1 MNMVTIKPRLRELLK
16 ERGLTQGQLSE
27 MTGIPQ
33 ASISRFDKNE
43 QHLDW
48 HLFSIA
54 KALGISVEKL
64 FEIEE

>member
-1 MNMVTIKPRLRELLK
+1 MLTIKPRLRELLK
-16 ERGLTQGQLSE
+16 ERGLTQGKLSE

-54 KALGISVEKL
+54 KALGVSVADL
-64 FEIEE
+64 FKVEE

>member
-1 MNMVTIKPRLRELLK
+1 MKMLNIKPRLRELLK

-27 MTGIPQ
+27 MTGVAQ

-54 KALGISVEKL
+54 KALDISIEAL
-64 FEIEE
+64 FKIEE

>member
-1 MNMVTIKPRLRELLK
+1 MKMVTIKPRLRELLK

-54 KALGISVEKL
+54 KALNLCIEDL

>member
-1 MNMVTIKPRLRELLK
+1 MLNIKPRLRELLK

-27 MTGIPQ
+27 MTGVAQ

-54 KALGISVEKL
+54 KALDISIEAL
-64 FEIEE
+64 FKIEE